1 MKLNDYKRAMGRLT
15 VSGSLRE
22 KIIVGASVGRAPK
35 PTVSHR
41 PRLTKLVSVVATA
54 ATLAAVVTAF
64 VLIVRFV
71 GPEGPANVP
80 APGFDVET
88 TTEVTEATDVTSPT
102 DTRPS
107 QNGPISYTTDCKDVG
122 FNVYSI
128 TELYLT
134 RSIRAVWTNPKG
146 LAVTYSP
153 EYTVKKLV
161 DGEWSDAWV
170 NTDVRFTDETV
181 VHTENEWTEEYQLWR
196 FGTDVEAGRYLIE
209 KAFTVDG
216 EAHTMSLEL
225 ELADV
230 STYANGVSIGYVNA
244 EHKEVSV
251 TPAEFDGDKLYLD
264 IYNGMDDELSL
275 FPAPFKLEMQV
286 GDAWETYVVPGG
298 IVGEVQTVAPKSD
311 SRGVYLDFSIYNF
324 ENMRGHF
331 RLTQGY
337 EIGLPDEVYD
347 LVIEFD
353 KYSFDKSDLG
363 LVVPLSL
370 TSDIG
375 ISNSEYIRYELVGYD
390 KESGELALKV
400 VADGN
405 PLTAVSPAALQKQV
419 GDEAWEPV
427 PVSGGSV
434 YFDYDGVYL
443 TLNIKDHV
451 EQSGRYCLIWAVT
464 DLNGREGTLSFEIM
478 LGA

>member
-1 MKLNDYKRAMGRLT
+1 MKLKDYKRVMGRLT
-15 VSGSLRE
+15 VSDSLRE
-22 KIIVGASVGRAPK
+22 RIIVGASVGRAPK

-41 PRLTKLVSVVATA
+41 PKLMKAMSVA
-54 ATLAAVVTAF
+54 ATVAVLAAVVTAF

-71 GPEGPANVP
+71 GPEGPSVP
-80 APGFDVET
+80 DPGVSFEST
-88 TTEVTEATDVTSPT
+88 TTVNSPATTVDDDSVPT
-102 DTRPS
+102 PSETRPIAW
-107 QNGPISYTTDCKDVG
+107 GTDCDDIDI
-122 FNVYSI
+122 NIYSMS
-128 TELYLT
+128 ELFFT
-134 RSIRAVWTNPKG
+134 RSLRVEWSNPKG
-146 LAVTYSP
+146 LEIAAGSA
-153 EYTVKKLV
+153 YTVKKLI

-390 KESGELALKV
+390 KESGKLALKV

-405 PLTAVSPAALQKQV
+405 PLIAVSPAALQKQV

-443 TLNIKDHV
+443 SINIKDYV
-451 EQSGRYCLIWAVT
+451 EKPDKYCLTWSVT
-464 DLNGREGTLSFEIM
+464 NLGGEEGTLSLVFTICE
-478 LGA
+478 